1 MWSHT
6 ALTNPGLAD
15 FVSKPIGLVDSRQ
28 QVTESG
34 ASAVRYAIRREISI
48 NVSEEDLL
56 MLETT
61 DVDNKEIKNES
72 LK

>member
-1 MWSHT
+1 
-6 ALTNPGLAD
+6 
-15 FVSKPIGLVDSRQ
+15 VDSHQ
-28 QVTESG
+28 QVTETG

-48 NVSEEDLL
+48 NVSEDLL
-56 MLETT
+56 IPETT